1 MKSNKRSRA
10 RRDDECPASLF
21 WGKMNHSLHSSL
33 FLSPPS
39 FLPSPPS
46 FFPFLSPSPSGRA
59 GVGLLPFISPFLSP
73 SPSGRAGVG
82 LLPLHFP
89 PLLRGGPG
97 WGFSLFIFPLSF
109 GEGRGGASP
118 LIKVQLHMQNLVFAH
133 ADTGMSALMVLVP
146 VVAADVLQ
154 RAVGLN
160 ADLVNAQ
167 NAATLPLKRR
177 GTLWWRRRT
186 ARRLRVGQCE
196 AVFA

>member
-21 WGKMNHSLHSSL
+21 LGKMNHSLHSSL

-46 FFPFLSPSPSGRA
+46 FLLSPSSFFPLHFLPLLRGGPGWGFSPSFFPFLSPSPSGRA
-59 GVGLLPFISPFLSP
+59 GVGLLP
-73 SPSGRAGVG
+73 
-82 LLPLHFP
+82 
-89 PLLRGGPG
+89 
-97 WGFSLFIFPLSF
+97 FIFPLSF

-167 NAATLPLKRR
+167 NAATLPLERR
-177 GTLWWRRRT
+177 GTL
-186 ARRLRVGQCE
+186 
-196 AVFA
+196 

>member
-59 GVGLLPFISPFLSP
+59 GVGLLPFILPFS
-73 SPSGRAGVG
+73 
-82 LLPLHFP
+82 
-89 PLLRGGPG
+89 
-97 WGFSLFIFPLSF
+97 FPLSF
-109 GEGRGGASP
+109 EEGRGGASP

-167 NAATLPLKRR
+167 NAATLPLERR
-177 GTLWWRRRT
+177 GTL
-186 ARRLRVGQCE
+186 
-196 AVFA
+196 

>member
-1 MKSNKRSRA
+1 M
-10 RRDDECPASLF
+10 
-21 WGKMNHSLHSSL
+21 
-33 FLSPPS
+33 
-39 FLPSPPS
+39 
-46 FFPFLSPSPSGRA
+46 
-59 GVGLLPFISPFLSP
+59 GLLPFILPFS
-73 SPSGRAGVG
+73 
-82 LLPLHFP
+82 
-89 PLLRGGPG
+89 
-97 WGFSLFIFPLSF
+97 FPLSF

-177 GTLWWRRRT
+177 GTL
-186 ARRLRVGQCE
+186 
-196 AVFA
+196 